1 MRATY
6 RVLALLIAAC
16 VVLQAA
22 FIAAAWFQVLN
33 QAESGAVFDKNSER
47 NWGHVAHGD
56 LGIMIIPVLA
66 LALLILSFFARI
78 PGGVK
83 WAAITF
89 GVVVLQIALAFVGFF
104 LPALGVLHGLNAFA
118 LAAVASIAARKAR
131 QAETAAP
138 PVEAGTPVT
147 TA

>member
-6 RVLALLIAAC
+6 RVLALLIAVS

-22 FIAAAWFQVLN
+22 FIASAWFTVLHD
-33 QAESGAVFDKNSER
+33 ADSGAVFDKNSQP
-47 NWGHVAHGD
+47 NWAYVAHSVFGS
-56 LGIMIIPVLA
+56 GVIPLLA
-66 LALLILSFFARI
+66 ILLLILSFFARI

-89 GVVVLQIALAFVGFF
+89 GVVALQFGLAFVGFIA
-104 LPALGVLHGLNAFA
+104 PALGVLHGINAFA
-118 LAAVASIAARKAR
+118 LAGVASVAARKAR
-131 QAETAAP
+131 QAETSAPVDAAD
-138 PVEAGTPVT
+138 PVT

>member
-6 RVLALLIAAC
+6 RILALIIAAS
-16 VVLQAA
+16 VVVQAA
-22 FIAAAWFQVLN
+22 FIAGAWFQVLN
-33 QAESGAVFDKNSER
+33 DAESGAVFDKNSER

-56 LGIMIIPVLA
+56 VGIMLIPILA
-66 LALLILSFFARI
+66 IALLILSFFARI

-89 GVVVLQIALAFVGFF
+89 GVVVLQIALAFLGFF
-104 LPALGVLHGLNAFA
+104 VPGLGVLHGVNAFA

-138 PVEAGTPVT
+138 AQTAEPVT

>member
-6 RVLALLIAAC
+6 RVLALLIAAG

-22 FIAAAWFQVLN
+22 FIAAAWFQVLHDTD
-33 QAESGAVFDKNSER
+33 SGAVFDKNSQP
-47 NWGHVAHGD
+47 NWAYIGHSVVGS
-56 LGIMIIPVLA
+56 GVIPLLA
-66 LALLILSFFARI
+66 IVLLILSFFARI

-89 GVVVLQIALAFVGFF
+89 GVVALQ
-104 LPALGVLHGLNAFA
+104 FA
-118 LAAVASIAARKAR
+118 LAAGGFMAPVVGTLHGINAFVLAGVASVAARKAR

-138 PVEAGTPVT
+138 VDAPNPVAT
-147 TA
+147 T

>member
-6 RVLALLIAAC
+6 RVLALLIAAG

-22 FIAAAWFQVLN
+22 FIAVAWFTVLHDTD
-33 QAESGAVFDKNSER
+33 SGAVFDKNSE
-47 NWGHVAHGD
+47 NWGHVAHGIV
-56 LGIMIIPVLA
+56 GSGVIPL
-66 LALLILSFFARI
+66 LSIALLILSFFARI

-89 GVVVLQIALAFVGFF
+89 GVVALQ
-104 LPALGVLHGLNAFA
+104 FA
-118 LAAVASIAARKAR
+118 LAAGGFMAPVVGTLHGINAFVLAGVASVAARKAR
-131 QAETAAP
+131 LAETAP
-138 PVEAGTPVT
+138 PVDAADRIT

>member
-6 RVLALLIAAC
+6 RILALLIAVG

-22 FIAAAWFQVLN
+22 FIAVAWFQVLN
-33 QAESGAVFDKNSER
+33 DTDSGAVFDKNSE
-47 NWGHVAHGD
+47 NWAHIAHAVVGS
-56 LGIMIIPVLA
+56 GVIPLLA
-66 LALLILSFFARI
+66 ILLLILSFFARI

-89 GVVVLQIALAFVGFF
+89 GVVALQFALAAGGYMAPVVG
-104 LPALGVLHGLNAFA
+104 ALHGINAFA
-118 LAAVASIAARKAR
+118 LAGVASVAARKAR
-131 QAETAAP
+131 LAETAAP
-138 PVEAGTPVT
+138 VETATPVT